1 MQNRVIIITLISAII
16 LCGTGCGTKTAPA
29 VIVDDSLVDVQS
41 STVQDDES
49 NQQITVQSSEQASSE
64 SETVQNTDNAHD
76 YFNLENLFDEIGKY
90 TQSDTVSGNNNT
102 VSGNS
107 AQ

>member
-1 MQNRVIIITLISAII
+1 MNQI
-16 LCGTGCGTKTAPA
+16 
-29 VIVDDSLVDVQS
+29 
-41 STVQDDES
+41 
-49 NQQITVQSSEQASSE
+49 QQITVQSSEQASSE
-64 SETVQNTDNAHD
+64 SETFKNTDNAHD

-107 AQ
+107 TQ